1 MMEFVKELHEAR
13 LLKTKGDLRLSFSE
27 ICDHLYLTILVLEF
41 LSRIKQG
48 RDIADRYARATASYI
63 NYTEFR
69 TAATDLHNFLYF
81 VQETPEQ
88 VEKIFQS
95 EDSRKLREKTTLPR
109 MELNRWLLKISSADS
124 RDMYF
129 LMRVERSLNISNGD
143 LREIRRMLQYRDPS
157 NTDLDIL
164 STRILNFMRFKMP
177 LLDLKPEVEQILSTR
192 KFTYIK

>member
-13 LLKTKGDLRLSFSE
+13 LIRTQGDLRLSFSE
-27 ICDHLYLTILVLEF
+27 VCDNLYFIILALEF

-48 RDIADRYARATASYI
+48 KNLAERYSSLTSGYI

-69 TAATDLHNFLYF
+69 TAATDLYNLLYF
-81 VQETPEQ
+81 VQCTPTE

-95 EDSRKLREKTTLPR
+95 EDARRLREKTQLPR
-109 MELNRWLLKISSADS
+109 MELNRWLINIANN

-129 LMRVERSLNISNGD
+129 IMRVERALNITSTD
-143 LREIRRMLQYRDPS
+143 LREIRRMLMYKNPS

-164 STRILNFMRFKMP
+164 ATRLLNFVRFKMP
-177 LLDLKPEVEQILSTR
+177 LLDLKPDLEQVLNSR
-192 KFTYIK
+192 KYTYIK